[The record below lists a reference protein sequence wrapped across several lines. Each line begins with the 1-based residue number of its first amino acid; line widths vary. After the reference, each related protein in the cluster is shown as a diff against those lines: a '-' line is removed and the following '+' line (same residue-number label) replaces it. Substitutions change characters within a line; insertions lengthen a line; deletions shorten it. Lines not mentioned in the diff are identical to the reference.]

1 MKSGEEF
8 ERRAGME
15 SYIQSFCEY
24 RKEKKQVSENTMLAY
39 RSDLMR
45 MALYL
50 RENGVNSVDQITETQ
65 LNSFILAAEREGLK
79 ASSIVRLVSS
89 VHGFFDYLTKKG
101 IVKEDPAERIKA
113 PKAAPVEQE
122 IISVSELELLLNTP
136 DTDTPKGLRDRAM
149 LEVLYATGI
158 HLNSLLVLKLPQV
171 QLKYHVL
178 LVSEGEQNRVLP
190 LGKPACDALE
200 AYLELGR
207 EALKKQ
213 DSDPELLFYNKSGEE
228 MTRQGFFKRIT
239 EYTKKAGLPNITP
252 RILRNSMINHL
263 MRNGASY
270 AGVHQLLGTKRLSA
284 AMNFERQTQT
294 IPDMYKKAHPRA

>member
-1 MKSGEEF
+1 
-8 ERRAGME
+8 ME
-15 SYIQSFCEY
+15 AYIQTFCEY

-39 RSDLMR
+39 RSDLQR
-45 MALYL
+45 MVNYL
-50 RENGVNSVDQITETQ
+50 RGNGVATVEQITETQ
-65 LNSFILAAEREGLK
+65 LNSFILSAEREGLK

-89 VHGFFDYLTKKG
+89 IHSFFDYLTKKG
-101 IVKEDPAERIKA
+101 ILKDDPAERIKA
-113 PKAAPVEQE
+113 PKADPAQQE
-122 IISVSELELLLNTP
+122 IISLNELEALLAAP
-136 DTDTPKGLRDRAM
+136 DNDTPKGLRDRAM

-158 HLNSLLVLKLPQV
+158 HLNSLLALKLSQI
-171 QLKYHVL
+171 QLKYKVL

-190 LGKPACDALE
+190 LGQPACDALE
-200 AYLELGR
+200 AYLESGR
-207 EALKKQ
+207 ETLRKQ

-263 MRNGASY
+263 MSNGASY

-284 AMNFERQTQT
+284 AMNFERQTQSV
-294 IPDMYKKAHPRA
+294 PEMYKKAHPRA

>member
-1 MKSGEEF
+1 
-8 ERRAGME
+8 ME
-15 SYIQSFCEY
+15 SYIQAFCEY

-45 MALYL
+45 MVNYL
-50 RENGVNSVDQITETQ
+50 RGNGIVSVEQVTETQ
-65 LNSFILAAEREGLK
+65 LNSFILSAEREGLK
-79 ASSIVRLVSS
+79 ASSIVRLISS
-89 VHGFFDYLTKKG
+89 VHSFFDFLTKKG
-101 IVKEDPAERIKA
+101 ILKEDPAERLKA
-113 PKAAPVEQE
+113 PKAEPVQQE
-122 IISVSELELLLNTP
+122 IISVEELEKLLAAP

-158 HLNSLLVLKLPQV
+158 HLNSLLGLTLSQVHLRYKVLT
-171 QLKYHVL
+171 
-178 LVSEGEQNRVLP
+178 VSVGDQNRVLP
-190 LGKPACDALE
+190 LGQPACDALE
-200 AYLELGR
+200 AYLERGR
-207 EALKKQ
+207 EALKKE
-213 DSDPELLFYNKSGEE
+213 DSDPEILFYNKAGEE

-252 RILRNSMINHL
+252 RILRNSMVNHL
-263 MRNGASY
+263 MSNGASY

>member
-1 MKSGEEF
+1 MEE
-8 ERRAGME
+8 
-15 SYIQSFCEY
+15 YIQAFCNY

-39 RSDLMR
+39 RSDLQR
-45 MALYL
+45 MITYL
-50 RENGVNSVDQITETQ
+50 RRNGITSVEQITETQ

-79 ASSIVRLVSS
+79 ASSVVRLISS
-89 VHGFFDYLTKKG
+89 IHSFFDYLTKKG
-101 IVKEDPAERIKA
+101 ILKDDPSERIKA
-113 PKAAPVEQE
+113 PKAEQAKQE
-122 IISVSELELLLNTP
+122 IISVEELETLLAAP

-149 LEVLYATGI
+149 LELLYATGI
-158 HLNSLLVLKLPQV
+158 HLNSLLSLTLSQVHLRYKVLT
-171 QLKYHVL
+171 
-178 LVSEGEQNRVLP
+178 VSVGDQNRVLP

-200 AYLELGR
+200 AYLERGR
-207 EALKKQ
+207 EVLRKEH
-213 DSDPELLFYNKSGEE
+213 SEPELLFYNKAGEE

-252 RILRNSMINHL
+252 RILRNSMIHHL
-263 MRNGASY
+263 MSNGASY